1 LYVCLLQSKVK
12 SANPNP
18 LHMKHII
25 GIRHEDKYLMERRVA
40 LIPKHVKKLIA
51 EEGLEFIV
59 EESPKRIFTH
69 KEFEDAGAKIVT
81 DLSPADVVFGVKEMP
96 VSFFEEGKTYIFF
109 SHVIKGQPYNMPM
122 LKVMMEKGV
131 NLIDYEKV
139 TDEMGRRL
147 IFFGKFAGLA
157 GMINSLWALGVRLR
171 TLGVETPFTTLKQSH
186 KYDSLEEAKEAI
198 RKVGLEIAE
207 KGLPEEISPL
217 TIGFTGYGNVSTG
230 AQEIANLLPG
240 MEVSPEELLSLKDR
254 KSLPNNVIYKTVFKE
269 WDLSQPNDPNM
280 EFDLQHYYNNPQ
292 EYHNVF
298 EQYVPHLS
306 ILMNCMYWADE
317 YPRIETNDYLK
328 KLFSEGKPKLTV
340 IGDVTCDPDGSIQC
354 TFKGTEIEDPVF
366 VYNPLT
372 DEYTMGFEGE
382 GILDMAVDILPSE
395 LPRESS
401 IAFSNALIAYVK
413 AIAAANY
420 DVSFE
425 KLDIPGPVKR
435 AMILHKGSLTPDYEY
450 IAEYLD
456 I

>member
-1 LYVCLLQSKVK
+1 
-12 SANPNP
+12 
-18 LHMKHII
+18 MKHTI

-40 LIPKHVKKLIA
+40 LIPQHVKKLI
-51 EEGLEFIV
+51 EQEDLEFIV

-96 VSFFEEGKTYIFF
+96 MDFFERGKTYIFF

-157 GMINSLWALGVRLR
+157 GMINSLWSLGARYRVQ
-171 TLGVETPFTTLKQSH
+171 GIETPFTKLRQSH
-186 KYDSLEEAKEAI
+186 TYDSLEEAKEDI
-198 RKVGLEIAE
+198 RKVGLEIAA
-207 KGLPEEISPL
+207 KGLPDEICPL
-217 TIGFTGYGNVSTG
+217 TIGFTGYGNVSVG
-230 AQEIANLLPG
+230 AQEIANLLPS
-240 MEVSPEELLSLKDR
+240 MEVSPAELLTLKNR
-254 KSLPNNVIYKTVFKE
+254 KDLPNNVIYKTVFKE
-269 WDLSQPNDPNM
+269 WDLSQPNDSDQ
-280 EFDLQHYYNNPQ
+280 EFELQHYYKHPE

-306 ILMNCMYWADE
+306 VLMNCMYWAE
-317 YPRIETNDYLK
+317 QYPRILTNEFLK
-328 KLFSEGKPKLTV
+328 ELYTAGKLKLTV

-366 VYNPLT
+366 VYNPIT
-372 DEYTMGFEGE
+372 DEYTMGFEGD

-401 IAFSNALIAYVK
+401 IAFSNALVGYVK
-413 AIAAANY
+413 AIAAADYNVPFA
-420 DVSFE
+420 D
-425 KLDIPGPVKR
+425 LDIPGPVKR
-435 AMILHKGSLTPDYEY
+435 AMILHNGQLTPDFEY
-450 IAEYLD
+450 IKEHLD
-456 I
+456 N

>member
-1 LYVCLLQSKVK
+1 
-12 SANPNP
+12 
-18 LHMKHII
+18 MKHII

-40 LIPKHVKKLIA
+40 LIPRHVKKLI
-51 EEGLEFIV
+51 EEQGLEFIV

-69 KEFEDAGAKIVT
+69 QEFEQAGAKIVT

-96 VSFFEEGKTYIFF
+96 MTFFEEGKTYIFF

-157 GMINSLWALGVRLR
+157 GMINSLWSFGQRLKVQ
-171 TLGVETPFTTLKQSH
+171 GIDTPFSKLRQSH
-186 KYDSLEEAKEAI
+186 TYDSLEEVKEEI
-198 RKVGLEIAE
+198 RQVGLEIAAN
-207 KGLPEEISPL
+207 GLPEEICPL
-217 TIGFTGYGNVSTG
+217 TIGFTGYGNVSVG
-230 AQEIANLLPG
+230 AQEIAGLLPS
-240 MEVSPEELLSLKDR
+240 MEVSPEELLTLKDR
-254 KSLPNNVIYKTVFKE
+254 KDLPNNVIYKTVFKE
-269 WDLSQPNDPNM
+269 WDLSQPNDADK
-280 EFDLQHYYNNPQ
+280 EFDLQHYYGHPE

-306 ILMNCMYWADE
+306 ILMNCMYWADQ
-317 YPRIETNDYLK
+317 YPRIITNDYLK
-328 KLFSEGKPKLTV
+328 QLFSAGKPKLTV

-354 TFKGTEIEDPVF
+354 THKGTEIEDPIF
-366 VYNPLT
+366 VYNPKT
-372 DEYTMGFEGE
+372 NEATMGFEGE

-401 IAFSNALIAYVK
+401 IAFSNALIGYVK

-420 DVSFE
+420 DVPFAD
-425 KLDIPGPVKR
+425 LDIPGPVKR
-435 AMILHKGSLTPDYEY
+435 AMILHRGRLTPDFEY
-450 IAEYLD
+450 ISEHLD
-456 I
+456 S

>member
-1 LYVCLLQSKVK
+1 
-12 SANPNP
+12 
-18 LHMKHII
+18 MKHII

-40 LIPKHVKKLIA
+40 LIPRHVKKLIA

-69 KEFEDAGAKIVT
+69 KEFEDAGAKIVK

-96 VSFFEEGKTYIFF
+96 ISFFEEGKTYIFF

-122 LKVMMEKGV
+122 LKAMMEKGV

-139 TDEMGRRL
+139 TDELGRRL

-157 GMINSLWALGVRLR
+157 GMINSLWALGARYRVQ
-171 TLGVETPFTTLKQSH
+171 GIETPFAKLRQSH
-186 KYDSLEEAKEAI
+186 TYDSLEEAKEEI

-207 KGLPEEISPL
+207 KGLPKEICPL
-217 TIGFTGYGNVSTG
+217 TIGFTGYGNVSVG

-254 KSLPNNVIYKTVFKE
+254 KDLPNNVIYKTVFKE

-317 YPRIETNDYLK
+317 YPRIVTNEYLK

-366 VYNPLT
+366 VYNPFT

-401 IAFSNALIAYVK
+401 IAFSNALLGFVK
-413 AIAAANY
+413 AIAAADYN
-420 DVSFE
+420 VPFAE
-425 KLDIPGPVKR
+425 LDIPGPVKR
-435 AMILHKGSLTPDYEY
+435 AMILHKGKLTPDYEY
-450 IAEYLD
+450 ITEYLD